1 MPNPDELIER
11 LRQAHEAFNRGDFD
25 AVLEVFDPDVQVA
38 RLGDQQDLRGVQA
51 LREWMEPDAFDSQT
65 LEPRKFEVSG
75 NRVLVHTHA
84 IARGAGSGLEME
96 IDTFNLWT
104 FDESGKAVRVDA
116 FLGHEEAAARQAF
129 EAD

>member
-25 AVLEVFDPDVQVA
+25 AVLELFDPDVQVV
-38 RLGDQQDLRGVQA
+38 RFGDQQDLRGVQD
-51 LREWMEPDAFDSQT
+51 LREWMEPDAFESQT
-65 LEPRKFEVSG
+65 LEPTKFEVTG

-104 FDESGKAVRVDA
+104 FDGSGKVVRIDA
-116 FLGHEEAAARQAF
+116 FLGHEEAAARQAL

>member
-11 LRQAHEAFNRGDFD
+11 LRQAHEAFNRGDVD
-25 AVLEVFDPDVQVA
+25 AVLELFDPDVQVV
-38 RLGDQQDLRGVQA
+38 RFGDQQDLRGVQD
-51 LREWMEPDAFDSQT
+51 LREWMKPDAFASQT
-65 LEPRKFEVSG
+65 LEPTRFEVSG
-75 NRVLVHTHA
+75 NRVLVHTRA

-104 FDESGKAVRVDA
+104 FDGSGKVVRIDA
-116 FLGHEEAAARQAF
+116 FLGHEEAGARQAL